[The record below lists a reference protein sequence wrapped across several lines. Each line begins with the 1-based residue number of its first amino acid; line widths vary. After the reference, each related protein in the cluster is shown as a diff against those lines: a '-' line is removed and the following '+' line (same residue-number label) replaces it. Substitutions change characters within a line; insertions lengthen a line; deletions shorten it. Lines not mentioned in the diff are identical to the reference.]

1 MTRDHDDQERWQ
13 HVNRVELTGKDGG
26 PIRYDEAIRR
36 VEERRAGIL
45 GGASVVRDD
54 AGVNGAGRREVNDER

>member
-13 HVNRVELTGKDGG
+13 HMNRVELTGKDGG

-36 VEERRAGIL
+36 LDERRAGVVA
-45 GGASVVRDD
+45 GSSVV
-54 AGVNGAGRREVNDER
+54 GSENGRGEGNGSD